1 MASGSFHSNTGV
13 NLNLY
18 CKWSST
24 TNVAGNYSTVTMRTY
39 LEHYSLY
46 VGARSDTY
54 VKCNGENY
62 TYNAPAISY
71 GGSSKITTTLLS
83 SKTFTV
89 YHNSDGTKSITLK
102 AGWRF
107 SGTYSGVSIGWITC
121 SKTVTLD
128 NIPRASSISSVTSS
142 VTVDGSNS
150 VTVNISRNSTAFTH
164 KVKFAFGSYSQE
176 YTGVATS
183 KSYAPPMTWLNAIPN
198 ATSGTATVTVTTYN
212 GSTQIGSAVSKNFT
226 VNVPSSVVPTLGTF
240 SATIVNNTVPSSWGI
255 YVQDKSQCRLQI
267 SNASGAYSSTIKAYS
282 IKQGSTTLSTSS
294 SVTTPVLAVTGV
306 ITYTA
311 TITDSRGRTASKTV
325 SIQVYA
331 YVPPSVTS
339 ALSQRCLQNGTLN
352 DNGTYIKATG
362 KFSFASCDQKNS
374 ATAKVYFKKPE
385 DASWSTGVA
394 FSSNVPVVIAGSA
407 SIDSS
412 YQVMYEVTD
421 AFTTVQF
428 IGMLST
434 AFTTMDFKKGGKGVA
449 IGKVSEYDN
458 LFDVGMPSKFHE
470 GLVLVDEHG
479 TEYDVLQIL
488 KNLLN

>member
-1 MASGSFHSNTGV
+1 MALSGSVTTSSSEGRSVTLNWTASQSITNNTSTVSWSLVGSGSFSGWVQVNEIRVTINGSQQYYRSSSNHTQCYNGTQLASGSLT
-13 NLNLY
+13 
-18 CKWSST
+18 
-24 TNVAGNYSTVTMRTY
+24 
-39 LEHYSLY
+39 
-46 VGARSDTY
+46 
-54 VKCNGENY
+54 
-62 TYNAPAISY
+62 IS
-71 GGSSKITTTLLS
+71 
-83 SKTFTV
+83 
-89 YHNSDGTKSITLK
+89 HAADGTKSFSITVE
-102 AGWRF
+102 AGIYQWAINC
-107 SGTYSGVSIGWITC
+107 SGSGSF
-121 SKTVTLD
+121 TL
-128 NIPRASSISSVTSS
+128 NTIPRASSISSVTSS

-183 KSYAPPMTWLNAIPN
+183 KSYTPPMTWLNAIPN

-255 YVQDKSQCRLQI
+255 YVQDKSQCKLQI

-294 SVTTPVLAVTGV
+294 SVTTPVLAVTGG

-362 KFSFASCDQKNS
+362 KFSFASCNGKNS

-428 IGMLST
+428 IDMLST
-434 AFTTMDFKKGGKGVA
+434 AFTTMDFKKGGEGVA

>member
-1 MASGSFHSNTGV
+1 MALSGSVTTSSSEGRSVTLNWTASQSITNNTSTVSWSLVGSGSFSGWVQVSEIRVTINGSQQYYRSSSNHTQCYNGTQLASGSLT
-13 NLNLY
+13 
-18 CKWSST
+18 
-24 TNVAGNYSTVTMRTY
+24 
-39 LEHYSLY
+39 
-46 VGARSDTY
+46 
-54 VKCNGENY
+54 
-62 TYNAPAISY
+62 IS
-71 GGSSKITTTLLS
+71 
-83 SKTFTV
+83 
-89 YHNSDGTKSITLK
+89 HAADGTKSFSITVE
-102 AGWRF
+102 AGIYQWAINC
-107 SGTYSGVSIGWITC
+107 SGSGSF
-121 SKTVTLD
+121 TL
-128 NIPRASSISSVTSS
+128 NTIPRASSISSVTSS

-212 GSTQIGSAVSKNFT
+212 GSTQIGSAVSKDFT

-255 YVQDKSQCRLQI
+255 YVQDKSQCKLQI

-294 SVTTPVLAVTGV
+294 SVTTPVLAVTGG

-362 KFSFASCDQKNS
+362 KFSFASCNGKNS

-428 IGMLST
+428 IDMLST

>member
-1 MASGSFHSNTGV
+1 MALSGSVTTSSSEGRSVTLNWSASQSIANNTSTVSWSLVGSGSFSGWVQVSEIRVTINGSQQYYRSSSNHTQCYNGTQLASGSLT
-13 NLNLY
+13 
-18 CKWSST
+18 
-24 TNVAGNYSTVTMRTY
+24 
-39 LEHYSLY
+39 
-46 VGARSDTY
+46 
-54 VKCNGENY
+54 
-62 TYNAPAISY
+62 ISHA
-71 GGSSKITTTLLS
+71 T
-83 SKTFTV
+83 
-89 YHNSDGTKSITLK
+89 DGTKSFSITVE
-102 AGWRF
+102 AGIYQWAINC
-107 SGTYSGVSIGWITC
+107 SGSGSF
-121 SKTVTLD
+121 TL
-128 NIPRASSISSVTSS
+128 NTIPRASSISSVTSS

-183 KSYAPPMTWLNAIPN
+183 KSYTPPMTWLNAIPN

-255 YVQDKSQCRLQI
+255 YVQDKSQCKLQI

-294 SVTTPVLAVTGV
+294 SVTTPVLAVTGG

-362 KFSFASCDQKNS
+362 KFSFASCNGKNS

-428 IGMLST
+428 IDVLST

-458 LFDVGMPSKFHE
+458 LFDVGLPSKFRN
-470 GLVLVDEHG
+470 GLILVDSNG
-479 TEYDVLQIL
+479 NEYDVLAII
-488 KNLLN
+488 KNL

>member
-1 MASGSFHSNTGV
+1 MALSGSVTTSSSEGRSVTLNWTASQSITNNTSTVSWSLVGSGSFSGWVQVNEIRVTINGSQQYYRSSSNHTQCYNGTQLASGSLT
-13 NLNLY
+13 
-18 CKWSST
+18 
-24 TNVAGNYSTVTMRTY
+24 
-39 LEHYSLY
+39 
-46 VGARSDTY
+46 
-54 VKCNGENY
+54 
-62 TYNAPAISY
+62 IS
-71 GGSSKITTTLLS
+71 
-83 SKTFTV
+83 
-89 YHNSDGTKSITLK
+89 HAADGTKSFSITVE
-102 AGWRF
+102 AGIYQWAINC
-107 SGTYSGVSIGWITC
+107 SGSGSF
-121 SKTVTLD
+121 TL
-128 NIPRASSISSVTSS
+128 NTIPRASSISSVTSS

-183 KSYAPPMTWLNAIPN
+183 KSYTPPMTWLNAIPN

-255 YVQDKSQCRLQI
+255 YVQDKSQCKLQI

-294 SVTTPVLAVTGV
+294 SVTTPVLAVTGG

-362 KFSFASCDQKNS
+362 KFSFASCNGKNS

-428 IGMLST
+428 IDMLST

>member
-1 MASGSFHSNTGV
+1 MALSGSVTTSSSEGRSVTLNWSASQSIANNTSTVSWSLVGSGSFSGWVQVSEIRVTINGSQQYYRSSSNHTQCYNGTQLASGSLT
-13 NLNLY
+13 
-18 CKWSST
+18 
-24 TNVAGNYSTVTMRTY
+24 
-39 LEHYSLY
+39 
-46 VGARSDTY
+46 
-54 VKCNGENY
+54 
-62 TYNAPAISY
+62 IS
-71 GGSSKITTTLLS
+71 
-83 SKTFTV
+83 
-89 YHNSDGTKSITLK
+89 HAADGTKSFSITVE
-102 AGWRF
+102 AGIYQWAINC
-107 SGTYSGVSIGWITC
+107 SGSGSF
-121 SKTVTLD
+121 TL
-128 NIPRASSISSVTSS
+128 NTIPRASSISSVTSS

-362 KFSFASCDQKNS
+362 KFSFASCNGKNS

-428 IGMLST
+428 IDMLST

>member
-1 MASGSFHSNTGV
+1 MALSGSVTTSSSEGRSVTLNWTASQSITNNTSTVSWSLVGSGSFSGWVQVNEIRVTINGSQQYYRSSSNHTQCYNGTQLASGSLT
-13 NLNLY
+13 
-18 CKWSST
+18 
-24 TNVAGNYSTVTMRTY
+24 
-39 LEHYSLY
+39 
-46 VGARSDTY
+46 
-54 VKCNGENY
+54 
-62 TYNAPAISY
+62 IS
-71 GGSSKITTTLLS
+71 
-83 SKTFTV
+83 
-89 YHNSDGTKSITLK
+89 HAADGTKSFSITVE
-102 AGWRF
+102 AGIYQWAINC
-107 SGTYSGVSIGWITC
+107 SGSGSF
-121 SKTVTLD
+121 TL
-128 NIPRASSISSVTSS
+128 NTIPRASSISSVTSS

-212 GSTQIGSAVSKNFT
+212 GSTQIESAVSKNFT

-255 YVQDKSQCRLQI
+255 YVQDKSQCKLQI

-294 SVTTPVLAVTGV
+294 SVTTPVLAVTGG

-362 KFSFASCDQKNS
+362 KFSFASCNGKNS

-428 IGMLST
+428 IDMLST

>member
-1 MASGSFHSNTGV
+1 MALSGSVTTSSSEGRSVTLNWSASQSITNNTSTVSWSLVGSGSFSGWVQVSEIRVTINGSQQYYRSSSNHTQCYNGTQLASGSLT
-13 NLNLY
+13 
-18 CKWSST
+18 
-24 TNVAGNYSTVTMRTY
+24 
-39 LEHYSLY
+39 
-46 VGARSDTY
+46 
-54 VKCNGENY
+54 
-62 TYNAPAISY
+62 IS
-71 GGSSKITTTLLS
+71 
-83 SKTFTV
+83 
-89 YHNSDGTKSITLK
+89 HAADGTKSFSITVE
-102 AGWRF
+102 AGIYQWAINC
-107 SGTYSGVSIGWITC
+107 SGSGSF
-121 SKTVTLD
+121 TL
-128 NIPRASSISSVTSS
+128 NTIPRASSISSVTSS

-255 YVQDKSQCRLQI
+255 YVQDKSQCKLQI

-294 SVTTPVLAVTGV
+294 SVTTPVLAVTGG

-331 YVPPSVTS
+331 YIPPSVTS

-362 KFSFASCDQKNS
+362 KFSFASCNGKNS

-428 IGMLST
+428 IDMLST

>member
-1 MASGSFHSNTGV
+1 MALSGSVTTSSSEGRSVTLNWTASQSITNNTSTVSWSLVGSGSFSGWVQVSEIRVTINGSQQYYRSSSNHTQCYNGTQLASGSLT
-13 NLNLY
+13 
-18 CKWSST
+18 
-24 TNVAGNYSTVTMRTY
+24 
-39 LEHYSLY
+39 
-46 VGARSDTY
+46 
-54 VKCNGENY
+54 
-62 TYNAPAISY
+62 IS
-71 GGSSKITTTLLS
+71 
-83 SKTFTV
+83 
-89 YHNSDGTKSITLK
+89 HAADGTKSFSITVE
-102 AGWRF
+102 AGIYQWAINC
-107 SGTYSGVSIGWITC
+107 SGSGSF
-121 SKTVTLD
+121 TL
-128 NIPRASSISSVTSS
+128 NTIPRASSISSVTSS

-183 KSYAPPMTWLNAIPN
+183 KSYTPPMTWLNAIPN

-362 KFSFASCDQKNS
+362 KFSFASCNGKNS

-428 IGMLST
+428 IDMLST

>member
-1 MASGSFHSNTGV
+1 MALSGSVTTSSSKGRSVTLNWSASQSIANNTSTVSWSLVGSGSFSGWVQVSEIRVTINGSQQYYRSSSNHTQCYNGTQLASGSLT
-13 NLNLY
+13 
-18 CKWSST
+18 
-24 TNVAGNYSTVTMRTY
+24 
-39 LEHYSLY
+39 
-46 VGARSDTY
+46 
-54 VKCNGENY
+54 
-62 TYNAPAISY
+62 ISHA
-71 GGSSKITTTLLS
+71 T
-83 SKTFTV
+83 
-89 YHNSDGTKSITLK
+89 DGTKSFSITVE
-102 AGWRF
+102 AGIYQWAINC
-107 SGTYSGVSIGWITC
+107 SGSGSF
-121 SKTVTLD
+121 TL
-128 NIPRASSISSVTSS
+128 NTIPRASSISSVTSS

-183 KSYAPPMTWLNAIPN
+183 KSYTPPMTWLNAIPN

-255 YVQDKSQCRLQI
+255 YVQDKSQCKLQI

-294 SVTTPVLAVTGV
+294 SVTTPVLAVTGG

-362 KFSFASCDQKNS
+362 KFSFASCNGKNS

-428 IGMLST
+428 IDVLST

-458 LFDVGMPSKFHE
+458 LFDVGLPSKFRN
-470 GLVLVDEHG
+470 GLILVDSNG
-479 TEYDVLQIL
+479 NEYDVLAII
-488 KNLLN
+488 KNL

>member
-1 MASGSFHSNTGV
+1 MALSGSVTTSSSEGRSVTLNWTASQSITNNTSTVSWSLVGSGSFSGWVQVSEIRVTINGSQQYYRSSSNHTQCYNGTQLASGSLT
-13 NLNLY
+13 
-18 CKWSST
+18 
-24 TNVAGNYSTVTMRTY
+24 
-39 LEHYSLY
+39 
-46 VGARSDTY
+46 
-54 VKCNGENY
+54 
-62 TYNAPAISY
+62 IS
-71 GGSSKITTTLLS
+71 
-83 SKTFTV
+83 
-89 YHNSDGTKSITLK
+89 HAADGTKSFSITVE
-102 AGWRF
+102 AGIYQWAINC
-107 SGTYSGVSIGWITC
+107 SGSGSF
-121 SKTVTLD
+121 TL
-128 NIPRASSISSVTSS
+128 NTIPRASSISSVTSS

-255 YVQDKSQCRLQI
+255 YVQDKSQCKLQI

-294 SVTTPVLAVTGV
+294 SVTTPVLAVTGG

-362 KFSFASCDQKNS
+362 KFSFASCNGKNS

-428 IGMLST
+428 IDMLST